1 MIRDAR
7 DGDYPQITALQNA
20 HYHHHFDQSSQEM
33 QRSDAQRL
41 EQHGQRFGRLVFVQG
56 DQVMAGLLYFV
67 PEDLENVFRFQLF
80 GHP

>member
-1 MIRDAR
+1 MIRDAQ

-41 EQHGQRFGRLVFVQG
+41 EQHGQRFGAWFWFKAIRSWPV
-56 DQVMAGLLYFV
+56 
-67 PEDLENVFRFQLF
+67 
-80 GHP
+80 